1 MARTMANRSNNVFRS
16 LLTLALLPLLA
27 GGCYS
32 GLDGAPKGGAGGD
45 GGDAADAGDAG
56 EAGDADG
63 GTPQEPDPE
72 EPTAPF
78 RVPGDEARLLPFPV
92 RMANLAHLTGQT
104 VDHPMFAELLEL
116 RYQLGDHD
124 FATGVAPDL
133 RWSAEKMQY
142 WVRGLKPVCA
152 SAEMAAAYPDLL
164 TDPRP
169 MMRQAWGHEPAAEE
183 VEALAGIKNDATV
196 LPADH
201 FTVTCLAVLTALDF
215 VSL

>member
-1 MARTMANRSNNVFRS
+1 MANHSIK
-16 LLTLALLPLLA
+16 LLGPYLVLALA
-27 GGCYS
+27 SGCYS
-32 GLDGAPKGGAGGD
+32 GIDSAPGQSAGAANDGGA
-45 GGDAADAGDAG
+45 
-56 EAGDADG
+56 ADG
-63 GTPQEPDPE
+63 DESPPADDGTPQEPDPE

-92 RMANLAHLTGQT
+92 RMQNLASVTGQT
-104 VDHPMFAELLEL
+104 VDHPMFAELLEM

-124 FATGVAPDL
+124 FASGVAPDL

-142 WVRGLKPVCA
+142 WVRGIKPVCA

-169 MMRQAWGHEPAAEE
+169 MMRRAWGHEPAAEE
-183 VEALAGIKNDATV
+183 VEALADIKTDGTV
-196 LPADH
+196 LPEEQ

>member
-1 MARTMANRSNNVFRS
+1 MANHSIK
-16 LLTLALLPLLA
+16 LLGPILSLALA
-27 GGCYS
+27 SGCYS
-32 GLDGAPKGGAGGD
+32 GIDSAPGASAGPAADGGA
-45 GGDAADAGDAG
+45 
-56 EAGDADG
+56 ADG
-63 GTPQEPDPE
+63 DEPPPADDDGTPQEPDPE

-92 RMANLAHLTGQT
+92 RMQNLAHLTNQT

-124 FATGVAPDL
+124 FASGVAPDL

-152 SAEMAAAYPDLL
+152 STEMAAAYPDLL

-183 VEALAGIKNDATV
+183 VEALADIKNDATV
-196 LPADH
+196 LPADQYM
-201 FTVTCLAVLTALDF
+201 VTCLAVLTALDF
-215 VSL
+215 VSI